1 MQKINNNNYNIWS
14 KQLSQAWGNQDL
26 SKDHY
31 DYRKYYND
39 QPIVAWLQLN
49 SILAHNWNRYI
60 PTGHFPDKGASG
72 TYK

>member
-1 MQKINNNNYNIWS
+1 MTQLYNIWS
-14 KQLSQAWGNQDL
+14 KQLSQAWNNQDL

-49 SILAHNWNRYI
+49 SILAHN
-60 PTGHFPDKGASG
+60 
-72 TYK
+72 